1 MTSKS
6 VRCLRAAALLSALLT
21 PAPAFAQAE
30 PTQTQAPAPQVSTG
44 PGSRVKRTALF
55 LSGAAVALVAHEAGH
70 LTFDLIFDADPR
82 FKRVDFHGV
91 PFFALTHRKPLSP
104 RREVAVSSAG
114 FWVQHATNEW
124 LLTKRPGLRREHA
137 PFARGVFAFNVLTSM
152 AYSGAAFAR
161 TGPYERDTRGIADAA
176 RVDERWVG
184 AMVLAPAVLDTW
196 RYFQPD
202 SKLAV
207 WLSRGAKLGMMVLVV
222 R

>member
-1 MTSKS
+1 M
-6 VRCLRAAALLSALLT
+6 
-21 PAPAFAQAE
+21 
-30 PTQTQAPAPQVSTG
+30 
-44 PGSRVKRTALF
+44 
-55 LSGAAVALVAHEAGH
+55 AHEAGH
-70 LTFDLIFDADPR
+70 LTFDLVFDADPR

-91 PFFALTHRKPLSP
+91 PFFALTHRKQLSP

-124 LLTKRPGLRREHA
+124 LLTRRPALRREHA

-207 WLSRGAKLGMMVLVV
+207 WLSRGAKVGMMVLVV

>member
-1 MTSKS
+1 M
-6 VRCLRAAALLSALLT
+6 
-21 PAPAFAQAE
+21 
-30 PTQTQAPAPQVSTG
+30 
-44 PGSRVKRTALF
+44 
-55 LSGAAVALVAHEAGH
+55 AHEAGH